1 MNPVAYDELARMPLL
16 QHYEEAFQKATGVSL
31 RLVPPVD
38 SQPCD
43 AVTDVQDDHPFCAL
57 MWSRPAGCAACRAT
71 REDLCQAAARQ
82 QVAQQVHC
90 FAGLTE
96 IAVPVIIDGRH
107 VATLMSGQVFR
118 KKPTVR
124 DFKAAIKML
133 GSAVPD
139 ENWRKMQKTYF
150 ETLVVPPDTLLAIMH
165 LITVFAGHLSDD
177 ATRHSIAREEREPR
191 AVSNAKEFVQ
201 SHAEEAITLKQVLQH
216 VNANRFHFCKIFKKT
231 TGMTLTEY
239 VARVRVVKAKALLAD
254 PSRRISEVVFA
265 AGFGSIPQF
274 NNVFK
279 RFVGMPPSAYR
290 ATLRA
295 QPPAGSL
302 PG

>member
-1 MNPVAYDELARMPLL
+1 MLAEARRQRESAQRPAEERHRQELAAYQLRIDQARRRRDQARNPL
-16 QHYEEAFQKATGVSL
+16 SRL
-31 RLVPPVD
+31 R
-38 SQPCD
+38 
-43 AVTDVQDDHPFCAL
+43 
-57 MWSRPAGCAACRAT
+57 W
-71 REDLCQAAARQ
+71 
-82 QVAQQVHC
+82 
-90 FAGLTE
+90 GLT
-96 IAVPVIIDGRH
+96 AWWRRLARPPRQ
-107 VATLMSGQVFR
+107 T
-118 KKPTVR
+118 
-124 DFKAAIKML
+124 AA
-133 GSAVPD
+133 
-139 ENWRKMQKTYF
+139 
-150 ETLVVPPDTLLAIMH
+150 
-165 LITVFAGHLSDD
+165 LI
-177 ATRHSIAREEREPR
+177 P
-191 AVSNAKEFVQ
+191 

-295 QPPAGSL
+295 QPPSGSL